1 MQKGLPVF
9 LYEKLIHIHL
19 SYLFHFVH
27 LYFLPYILIRKQNY
41 AKQHIK
47 KTDSF
52 TSNLLHFKIFITNEE
67 FYILNKN
74 TKKKYA

>member
-9 LYEKLIHIHL
+9 LYEKLLYIHL
-19 SYLFHFVH
+19 SYLFNFVH

-47 KTDSF
+47 ETDSF
-52 TSNLLHFKIFITNEE
+52 TSHLQYFKIFIINEV